1 MEGRKVV
8 LITGCSSGFGYLTA
22 LKFARNRYQTFAGV
36 RNLESPGAK
45 KLEELKIQEDL
56 QLEVLKIDVTD
67 NESVRRGVEAI
78 LRQEKRIDILINNA
92 GFGTVG
98 PVEEFSLD
106 EIKDQYETNVYGV
119 LRMIKAVAPTMRA
132 QKSGHIIN
140 ISSIAGLVTFPLYG
154 LYSSSKRALEGLTED
169 LRFDLSH
176 FGIKVV
182 LVEHGSFGTS
192 FSQNRKTPQSLTS
205 QNSPYKDLAEKFNN
219 RYRKFQ
225 KKVFAQDGDPQKV
238 ADLIYRIANQSK
250 PAARYLVGNDACL
263 YYYLR
268 RFVPNFL
275 WEYLLH

>member
-36 RNLESPGAK
+36 RDLESPGAK

-182 LVEHGSFGTS
+182 LVEPGSFGTS

-225 KKVFAQDGDPQKV
+225 KKVFAQDGDPQKKTH
-238 ADLIYRIANQSK
+238 LIYHI
-250 PAARYLVGNDACL
+250 PY
-263 YYYLR
+263 
-268 RFVPNFL
+268 
-275 WEYLLH
+275 